1 MAVRQRHDHHGGRA
15 FSDINREIQR
25 VRPGSFDV
33 RQIRGLAEI
42 LASNRVF
49 RTDSPA
55 DQEIPSPGAVL
66 WLDPTAGATKL
77 MVAGLDETGT
87 RVDATLA
94 TLT

>member
-1 MAVRQRHDHHGGRA
+1 MAVRQRHDHGSRA
-15 FSDINREIQR
+15 HADIDREIR
-25 VRPGSFDV
+25 HVRPGSFNI
-33 RQIRGLAEI
+33 RQTRGLAEI